1 MAPLDEKVAEV
12 IDRHAE
18 EKKGES
24 DDEDALLD
32 ELEKEEA
39 AVFDSFRER
48 RMQELHEEY
57 ALALCS
63 Q

>member
-1 MAPLDEKVAEV
+1 MPQLDQKVAEV
-12 IDRHAE
+12 IDKHADN
-18 EKKGES
+18 KKDDS

-32 ELEKEEA
+32 ELEREEE

-57 ALALCS
+57 VS
-63 Q
+63 TVS